1 MSDSLLQAPCR
12 SGATQ
17 PWVVSNL
24 TLSHSGDTIL
34 TTHPVA
40 TNTARDLGSRFMVMS
55 IWGSAASGGSYAA
68 IAALTNIPATL
79 CAVIFYELFL
89 ADSSRGA
96 YYGVPWE
103 CSVGGS

>member
-1 MSDSLLQAPCR
+1 MFI
-12 SGATQ
+12 
-17 PWVVSNL
+17 VS
-24 TLSHSGDTIL
+24 
-34 TTHPVA
+34 

-55 IWGSAASGGSYAA
+55 IWGRAASGGSYAA

-96 YYGVPWE
+96 LLAFLE
-103 CSVGGS
+103 RFAGGH